1 MRGERSGQAA
11 MNEGGSPSEEKIP
24 NLSSFLPKICI
35 FFFFS
40 HAARVA
46 LRKERRQFVAY
57 KLTRTE
63 APYLEGVISFVF
75 FSKLLLLFIYF
86 LILTLKI
93 LS

>member
-35 FFFFS
+35 FFS